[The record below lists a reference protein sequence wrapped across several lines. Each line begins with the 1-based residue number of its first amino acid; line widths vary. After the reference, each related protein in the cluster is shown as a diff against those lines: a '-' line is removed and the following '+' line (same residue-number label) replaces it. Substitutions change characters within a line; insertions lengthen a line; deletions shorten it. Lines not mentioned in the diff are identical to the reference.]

1 MDLKELAVLYR
12 ESGNKCRVQLLELE
26 EYLETGAMSKT
37 ERLRL
42 RREVCILGGMA
53 RQSQIILKTTMKGK
67 RLTKEGDSLDRNR
80 EYQALRQFIRLI
92 DSSDTDSMAQKVADA
107 VAHELT
113 PRQRELVRLYYIDQA
128 TMYAIAE
135 ELRLS
140 VSTVSRT
147 LKRARGRLKK
157 YLPTAAGCCWRK
169 PRTSPERQ
177 DGNIPPCPSVI
188 FVIRCVKSSR
198 KEPNY
203 AKKISA
209 RSRSAAGPRRG
220 AASGGL
226 RG

>member
-1 MDLKELAVLYR
+1 M
-12 ESGNKCRVQLLELE
+12 
-26 EYLETGAMSKT
+26 
-37 ERLRL
+37 
-42 RREVCILGGMA
+42 
-53 RQSQIILKTTMKGK
+53 
-67 RLTKEGDSLDRNR
+67 DRNR

-157 YLPTAAGCCWRK
+157 YLR
-169 PRTSPERQ
+169 
-177 DGNIPPCPSVI
+177 
-188 FVIRCVKSSR
+188 
-198 KEPNY
+198 Y
-203 AKKISA
+203 
-209 RSRSAAGPRRG
+209 
-220 AASGGL
+220 GGRL
-226 RG
+226 LLEETED